1 MLGSALLAAPLLLGA
16 VRLGGSLLRGLT
28 LGARGTMGN
37 PMIVQPVGAIGGG
50 GGLMNTLS
58 GRGGTFYK
66 GGQFMPGGGRAPAGG
81 TTVGGGGF
89 MGGLSKSMAA
99 GLGLGI
105 AGTGLQALSQNM
117 EPGGGASAV
126 GVLGSTAQ
134 FAGAG
139 AMFGPYGAAIGGL
152 VGLGIGLINMNKEET
167 ERRKTELAA
176 KNEAEK
182 KTQDLLE
189 QLSTRP
195 LSLNINN
202 DNLGKITT
210 NQNQISYN
218 SNLS

>member
-1 MLGSALLAAPLLLGA
+1 MGTGGIGS
-16 VRLGGSLLRGLT
+16 GG
-28 LGARGTMGN
+28 N
-37 PMIVQPVGAIGGG
+37 
-50 GGLMNTLS
+50 
-58 GRGGTFYK
+58 FYK

-81 TTVGGGGF
+81 TTTGGGF
-89 MGGLSKSMAA
+89 MGGLSKNMVRGGGAA
-99 GLGLGI
+99 LGGM
-105 AGTGLQALSQNM
+105 ALSGISSAM
-117 EPGGGASAV
+117 EPGAGADTV
-126 GVLGSTAQ
+126 GVLGQTATY
-134 FAGAG
+134 AGMG
-139 AMFGPYGAAIGGL
+139 MMVGGPWGVAIGGTIGAVMGL
-152 VGLGIGLINMNKEET
+152 VDVLNKNEES
-167 ERRKTELAA
+167 KKAELAA